1 MSKNTFSTGDTSA
14 KSLSATDE
22 SKVVGLLAIC
32 DRDKLAEYSSNR
44 QIIPEIK
51 LLPDIGITQPLH
63 AIQLSS
69 DLHFV
74 SRGDEE
80 NDSL

>member
-22 SKVVGLLAIC
+22 LKVVLAIC